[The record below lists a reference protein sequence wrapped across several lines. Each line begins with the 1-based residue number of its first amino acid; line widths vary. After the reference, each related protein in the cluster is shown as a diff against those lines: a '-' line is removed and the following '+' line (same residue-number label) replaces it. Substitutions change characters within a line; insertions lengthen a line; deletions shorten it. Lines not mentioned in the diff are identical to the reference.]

1 MLFQNHYAEIGL
13 KISEMA
19 KICDDFVLV
28 YIIAYENVWHFDFI
42 LYNPKFVFP
51 KLGWTNVCIF
61 GKFCYWKKCHF
72 AISISLCFF
81 LLVCLSVCLS
91 VSLALHHILKQNIVY
106 K

>member
-51 KLGWTNVCIF
+51 KLGWTNVYIF
-61 GKFCYWKKCHF
+61 GKFCYW
-72 AISISLCFF
+72 
-81 LLVCLSVCLS
+81 
-91 VSLALHHILKQNIVY
+91 
-106 K
+106 